1 MKKEFK
7 GFICGIV
14 LTALLGCSAGAVG
27 TWDNISVLRNDIKI
41 VVNGSEIAADN
52 FLYND
57 TTYLPLRAVSE
68 ALNQVVAY
76 DENTNIAYI
85 GERRNDLDTTITHI
99 CNLIEGL
106 DDRTARDHIIVN
118 ENISYISVRIIPNF
132 FKLDY
137 SSDIDNDGNLICI
150 IKSNN
155 GDITVYPIVFNDA
168 LYIPYDT
175 FVDEILPFVE

>member
-85 GERRNDLDTTITHI
+85 GEREEDEVMQSKYTPPESLNNFISKKDGIYYIEPTYILDKAAEKGLQTNIDDLIGND
-99 CNLIEGL
+99 NLNLE
-106 DDRTARDHIIVN
+106 
-118 ENISYISVRIIPNF
+118 
-132 FKLDY
+132 
-137 SSDIDNDGNLICI
+137 IDG
-150 IKSNN
+150 K
-155 GDITVYPIVFNDA
+155 TWYMVFVYESR
-168 LYIPYDT
+168 YIPYDT
-175 FVDEILPFVE
+175 FVDEIEPLLK